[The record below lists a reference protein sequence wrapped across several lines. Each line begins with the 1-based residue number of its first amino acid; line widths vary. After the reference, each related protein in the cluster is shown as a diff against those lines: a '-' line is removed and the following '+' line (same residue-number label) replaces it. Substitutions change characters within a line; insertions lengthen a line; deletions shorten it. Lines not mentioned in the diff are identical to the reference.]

1 MFMKHDPIVT
11 GSGHGGR
18 TMKRTPLG
26 KCVLLVDNDEFLV
39 DVLRRRIEASGYGCM
54 TATTGAMA
62 LAIFDQRRPDMV
74 VTDIVMP
81 MGDGMD
87 LVERIRSRSDTPI
100 LVMTGYRLEHR
111 NRLRLHRD
119 VAVFEKPF
127 DGNELIDRIDSAL
140 VLRETRRDVAA

>member
-1 MFMKHDPIVT
+1 
-11 GSGHGGR
+11 
-18 TMKRTPLG
+18 MKRTPLG

-81 MGDGMD
+81 MGDGVD
-87 LVERIRSRSDTPI
+87 LVERIRSRSDTPM

-111 NRLRLHRD
+111 DRLRSHRD